1 MDKILKNT
9 KNIIIFSNLQN
20 LVFKH
25 DIKEIN
31 TNIIKLY
38 KFLKKMNKNIILPT
52 FNLNFPETKQTS
64 LLTRDIT
71 TGYLNKFLIKK
82 FKFSR
87 SKRPMY
93 NYAVNGPNEKQIC
106 NLKQSTAWGNDS
118 VLGYLVK
125 NEAYGLAININP
137 KIFNWLVIHYCEENS
152 KVPYRYFKTFNGKN
166 ISNRKNVK
174 EKMYV
179 RNYSKNK
186 IEDGRKINNILLKK
200 KIIKKFKFNLFDI
213 YLLPFNEYNDIAL
226 RKLKTNKN
234 YLVKNEK

>member
-1 MDKILKNT
+1 MDKILKNS
-9 KNIIIFSNLQN
+9 KNIIIFSDLQS
-20 LVFKH
+20 LIFKY

-31 TNIIKLY
+31 TNIIKLFWY
-38 KFLKKMNKNIILPT
+38 LKKMNKNIILPT
-52 FNLNFPETKQTS
+52 FNLNFPESKQTS

-71 TGYLNKFLIKK
+71 TGYLSKFLIKK

-166 ISNRKNVK
+166 ISTRKNIDSDTK
-174 EKMYV
+174 S
-179 RNYSKNK
+179 NNK
-186 IEDGRKINNILLKK
+186 TRKKRSELSISATKT
-200 KIIKKFKFNLFDI
+200 IKKENIEIIVKFN
-213 YLLPFNEYNDIAL
+213 
-226 RKLKTNKN
+226 
-234 YLVKNEK
+234 